1 MYLTYDEY
9 QKLGGTLTEPTFN
22 RYELRAEKLIDAR
35 TFDRIKTED
44 PVRDCVKAL
53 VYELVT
59 QLQQSGIMEDTAQ
72 VSSYSNDGVN
82 VTYASRTRTEVDSD
96 MRELIEEYLYG
107 ETDAR
112 GCPLLA
118 LGVRYVPR

>member
-1 MYLTYDEY
+1 MYLTYEEY
-9 QKLGGTLTEPTFN
+9 QARGGTLTEALYD
-22 RYELRAEKLIDAR
+22 RYEMRAEKLIDAR
-35 TFDRIKTED
+35 TFGRVKSDD
-44 PVRDCVKAL
+44 HVRDCVKAL

-59 QLQQSGIMEDTAQ
+59 QLQQSGILEDTAQ

-107 ETDAR
+107 ETDDR

>member
-1 MYLTYDEY
+1 MYLTYEEY
-9 QKLGGTLTEPTFN
+9 QARGGTLTEALYD
-22 RYELRAEKLIDAR
+22 RYEMRAEKLIDAR
-35 TFDRIKTED
+35 TFGRVKSDD
-44 PVRDCVKAL
+44 HVRDCVKAL

-96 MRELIEEYLYG
+96 MRELIE
-107 ETDAR
+107 
-112 GCPLLA
+112 
-118 LGVRYVPR
+118 

>member
-1 MYLTYDEY
+1 MYLTYEEY
-9 QKLGGTLTEPTFN
+9 QARGGTLTEALYD
-22 RYELRAEKLIDAR
+22 RYEMRAEKLIDAR
-35 TFDRIKTED
+35 TFGRVKSDD
-44 PVRDCVKAL
+44 HVRDCVKAL
-53 VYELVT
+53 AYELVT